1 MVDFW
6 LVWCYNTCIETKK
19 IGRKMS
25 RPQKPKE
32 RKERRDNLFS
42 PDLPF
47 GHKVEK
53 DRTKVLDRKRK
64 HKKVGD
70 DE

>member
-1 MVDFW
+1 M
-6 LVWCYNTCIETKK
+6 K
-19 IGRKMS
+19 
-25 RPQKPKE
+25 PQKPKVK
-32 RKERRDNLFS
+32 KERRDNLFN

-64 HKKVGD
+64 HKKGD
-70 DE
+70 IDE

>member
-1 MVDFW
+1 
-6 LVWCYNTCIETKK
+6 
-19 IGRKMS
+19 MS

-53 DRTKVLDRKRK
+53 DRSKVLDRKRK